1 MKKIII
7 NPFEKF
13 TEVQLLVL
21 GIVLTIGGSLL
32 AYLFKCRVDGVLHI
46 GTGIDPTL
54 AQSFIDSGIAT
65 FSLFIVFYILG
76 LIINKKTRLIDVLNT
91 VLIGRSP
98 LYLLTLGNIN
108 GLLNTMEQRKG
119 SANTI
124 TTNFSPL
131 EYAGLLVFSMFAIV
145 FIVWIVALLYN
156 GFKTATNLKSTTH
169 KVAFGVSILLAGI
182 VAEIIIYSIN
192 Y

>member
-13 TEVQLLVL
+13 TEIQLFIL
-21 GIVLTIGGSLL
+21 GVALTVGGSLL
-32 AYLFKCRVDGVLHI
+32 SYLLKCRVDGVLHI
-46 GTGIDPTL
+46 GAGINVTI

-65 FSLFIVFYILG
+65 FSLFIVFYVLG
-76 LIINKKTRLIDVLNT
+76 LVINKKTRLIDILNT

-98 LYLLTLGNIN
+98 MYLLTLGNVN
-108 GLLNTMEQRKG
+108 GLINTMDKG
-119 SANTI
+119 AASANTVA
-124 TTNFSPL
+124 TNFSPV
-131 EYAGLLVFSMFAIV
+131 EYAGLLFFSLFAIC
-145 FIVWIVALLYN
+145 FLVWIVALLYN

-169 KVAFGVSILLAGI
+169 KIAFGVSIFFAGI
-182 VAEIIIYSIN
+182 VAEIIVYSIN